1 MRPYYGSVMRSVLRI
16 RSTPLR
22 GGIVALSVAMTT
34 ACSSVAVY
42 HDYDVEA
49 DFSRYRTYQWLPS
62 APDSTL
68 RGTDAALTGNTLLD
82 RRIRNAVD
90 AAMGA
95 HGFTVAPG
103 DPDLLVAYHTGLKD
117 RMEITDWGYTYSGE
131 YAGWVGRDVDVQNF
145 TEGTLIIDLLAPG
158 TRQLV
163 WRGTAT
169 GEIHPRS
176 KPEERDRAMKELVAR
191 MFKDYPPH
199 R

>member
-1 MRPYYGSVMRSVLRI
+1 MRSLPRVGSTRFRSGVLV
-16 RSTPLR
+16 LAV
-22 GGIVALSVAMTT
+22 VAVA

-49 DFSRYRTYQWLPS
+49 DFTRYKTYQWVPS
-62 APDSTL
+62 DPDSTL
-68 RGTDAALTGNTLLD
+68 PGTDAALASNTLLD
-82 RRIRNAVD
+82 RRIRDAVD

-95 HGFTVAPG
+95 HGFTIAHG

-145 TEGTLIIDLLAPG
+145 TEGTLIIDLITPD

-169 GEIHPRS
+169 GEIHPGS
-176 KPEERDRAMKELVAR
+176 KPEERNRAMKALVAR
-191 MFKDYPPH
+191 MFEDYPP
-199 R
+199 RR